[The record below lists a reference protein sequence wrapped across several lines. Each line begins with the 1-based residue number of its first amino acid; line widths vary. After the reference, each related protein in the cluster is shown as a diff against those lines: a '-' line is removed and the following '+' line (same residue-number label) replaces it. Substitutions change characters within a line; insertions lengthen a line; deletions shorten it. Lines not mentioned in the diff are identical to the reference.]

1 MGGFFSFGS
10 RRSSEDESG
19 LELPRQTVE
28 SGDEGASPEVI
39 STEGAEAEG
48 GEGES
53 PVSPTARAMTP
64 ELPRV
69 DAEIMPEQ
77 GASFDDR
84 VLLLLAAV
92 AQSEGMLTY
101 PEYEATA
108 RLVRSIFGEKALGAS
123 FQARFHYALLHPVAN
138 PDELAASLARE
149 AVDEKV
155 SGEQISALLRGLD
168 GLHAQREHTAPVWDV
183 ARRLRESISIAF
195 EEERLAARRRQ
206 LEEEGGVAHSL
217 EQGARLGVQAG
228 KIAVDGTVQLVQ
240 GMVDI
245 AQKLLPRGARDETSC
260 PRLSPEMEHF
270 NRSMAAGASELAR
283 AAWVLEEEELLRE
296 LADFRKLLTDQP
308 FRVTLVGEGKRGKSS
323 LVNALLGDELS
334 PVRESVPETAAVA
347 EFSFAESPRYAVTF
361 LDEEQFAYLDRY
373 LAGEADN
380 SLLRGKL
387 EELRKRAGDARPHGF
402 AELTSRA
409 AIPEYLAVNG
419 RFSSLVARVSM
430 ALPLESLRSGM
441 VLVDTPG
448 LNATDSFHDYLAYE
462 ASLKA
467 DCLIFV
473 MDARR
478 PDSASELRL
487 LRKLAAAG
495 RALSIIGVL
504 TGGDRLNE
512 AESLAE
518 AEARALSVLR
528 EACRGAEQ
536 LVVLGLVSINA
547 RVAMRLR
554 CGQGDGKLLA
564 TLHTGARHA
573 TRRALEELFRLLA
586 EAMRI
591 SEDKSLYRERISAR
605 ARQLALMARE
615 RSRDA
620 FVRYRAGL
628 PPAQFLELLERH
640 TEQLAKA
647 AASHAEQARS
657 VIAAA
662 AHDVDEWQRA
672 RDRALDAW
680 EEDLVM
686 RVMDAAHRHADLLG
700 SAFAREADW
709 KVFDEEEAPRIAR
722 RCIENFL
729 AGQQEEMRAWNEK
742 LRLFQGELNELSV
755 LCLKAV
761 EESST
766 ELGDIC
772 STTGRLDHFLVQT
785 NAHMKQVALF
795 LAGAGSGAVVAGGL
809 FNLVALGSA
818 AFLLVT
824 NPVALP
830 AAALL
835 GVAAYALQSLGN
847 PEKRKA
853 AFLDRKR
860 KKSAQWAK
868 EVRARLEQELESSR
882 QELTEAYKSAVARGF
897 VPALEILAGEAVHL
911 KLYLAV
917 MDKIRADAG
926 AFEERL
932 QKGLRALDADEGDS
946 GERAESPQENPA
958 ENFGEGPKRD

>member
-1 MGGFFSFGS
+1 MSGFFPFGS
-10 RRSSEDESG
+10 RRPLSGEPSAEDSRRPE
-19 LELPRQTVE
+19 EKVE
-28 SGDEGASPEVI
+28 ADRPPEIVPP
-39 STEGAEAEG
+39 EPAGEKG
-48 GEGES
+48 GVLS
-53 PVSPTARAMTP
+53 ATARAMTP

-69 DAEIMPEQ
+69 DAEVMPED

-108 RLVRSIFGEKALGAS
+108 ELVRSIFGEKALGAS
-123 FQARFHYALLHPVAN
+123 FQARFHYALLHPVEN
-138 PDELAASLARE
+138 PDVLAASLARE

-155 SGEQISALLRGLD
+155 SGEQIAALLRGLD
-168 GLHAQREHTAPVWDV
+168 GLHAQREHAVPVWDV
-183 ARRLRESISIAF
+183 PRRLRESISIAF

-206 LEEEGGVAHSL
+206 LEEEGGVVHSL

-228 KIAVDGTVQLVQ
+228 KFAVDGTVQLVQ
-240 GMVDI
+240 GMVGI
-245 AQKLLPRGARDETSC
+245 AQKLLPRGDREDSPS
-260 PRLSPEMEHF
+260 PRLSPEMEGF
-270 NRSMAAGASELAR
+270 NRRMAAGASELAR
-283 AAWVLEEEELLRE
+283 AAWVLDEEELQKE
-296 LADFRKLLTDQP
+296 LADFRKLLADQP

-323 LVNALLGDELS
+323 LINALLGDDLS

-380 SLLRGKL
+380 MLLRARL
-387 EELRKRAGDARPHGF
+387 EELRRRAGDARPHGF

-430 ALPLESLRSGM
+430 ALPLEPLRSGM

-448 LNATDSFHDYLAYE
+448 LNAADSFHDYLAYE
-462 ASLKA
+462 ESLKA

-528 EACRGAEQ
+528 EACRGAGH
-536 LVVLGLVSINA
+536 LAVLGLVSINA

-554 CGQGDGKLLA
+554 CGHREGNLFA
-564 TLHTGARHA
+564 PLHSGVRHA

-591 SEDKSLYRERISAR
+591 SGDKSLYRERVNAR
-605 ARQLALMARE
+605 ARQLAHTVRE
-615 RSRDA
+615 RSREA
-620 FVRYRAGL
+620 FIRYRAGL

-640 TEQLAKA
+640 TEQLARA
-647 AASHAEQARS
+647 AASHADQARS

-680 EEDLVM
+680 EEDLVL

-700 SAFAREADW
+700 ASFAREAEW

-722 RCIENFL
+722 RSIEQFL

-761 EESST
+761 EESAA

-772 STTGRLDHFLVQT
+772 STAGRLDHFLVQT

-795 LAGAGSGAVVAGGL
+795 LAGAGTGAIVAGGL

-818 AFLLVT
+818 AFLLVI

-835 GVAAYALQSLGN
+835 GVAAYALQSLGSV
-847 PEKRKA
+847 EKRKA
-853 AFLDRKR
+853 AFLERKR

-868 EVRARLEQELESSR
+868 EVRNLLEKELESSR
-882 QELTEAYKSAVARGF
+882 AELTEAYKSAVARGF
-897 VPALEILAGEAVHL
+897 VPALEILTGETVHL
-911 KLYLAV
+911 RLYLAV

-926 AFEERL
+926 TFERRME
-932 QKGLRALDADEGDS
+932 KGLRALEDEAARAGK
-946 GERAESPQENPA
+946 RAEEQDEERESGQA
-958 ENFGEGPKRD
+958 EREL

>member
-1 MGGFFSFGS
+1 MSGFFNFGS
-10 RRSSEDESG
+10 RRSSEDGPDPEI
-19 LELPRQTVE
+19 PRQTVE
-28 SGDEGASPEVI
+28 NRGEEKLPEIMPPQETARGKPEEKDVSGI
-39 STEGAEAEG
+39 
-48 GEGES
+48 
-53 PVSPTARAMTP
+53 VSPTMRAMTP
-64 ELPRV
+64 ELPWV
-69 DAEIMPEQ
+69 DAEVMPEQ

-108 RLVRSIFGEKALGAS
+108 KLVRSIFGEKALGAS
-123 FQARFHYALLHPVAN
+123 FQARFHYALLHSVDN
-138 PDELAASLARE
+138 PDALAASLARE

-155 SGEQISALLRGLD
+155 SGEQISALLRGLE
-168 GLHAQREHTAPVWDV
+168 GLEAHRGHAVTVWDV
-183 ARRLRESISIAF
+183 PRRLRESISIAF

-228 KIAVDGTVQLVQ
+228 KFAVDGTVQLVQ
-240 GMVDI
+240 GMVGI
-245 AQKLLPRGARDETSC
+245 AQKLLPGSSRERASC
-260 PRLSPEMEHF
+260 PRLSPEMENF
-270 NRSMAAGASELAR
+270 NRRMAAASSELAR
-283 AAWVLEEEELLRE
+283 AAWVLEEEDLQRE
-296 LADFRKLLTDQP
+296 LADFGKLLTDQP
-308 FRVTLVGEGKRGKSS
+308 FRVALVGEGKRGKSS

-373 LAGEADN
+373 LEGEADN
-380 SLLRGKL
+380 TLLRAKL
-387 EELRKRAGDARPHGF
+387 EELRKRAGEARPHGF

-430 ALPLESLRSGM
+430 ALPLEPLRSGM

-462 ASLKA
+462 ESLKA
-467 DCLIFV
+467 DCLMFV

-518 AEARALSVLR
+518 AEARGLSVLQ
-528 EACRGAEQ
+528 EACRGAEH

-547 RVAMRLR
+547 RIAMRLR
-554 CGQGDGKLLA
+554 CGQGEGNPFV
-564 TLHTGARHA
+564 TLHSSARLA

-591 SEDKSLYRERISAR
+591 SENKSLYRERIGAR
-605 ARQLALMARE
+605 ALQLVGMVRE
-615 RSRDA
+615 RSREA
-620 FVRYRAGL
+620 FARYRAGL

-640 TEQLAKA
+640 TDQLAKA

-662 AHDVDEWQRA
+662 AHDVDEWQIA

-680 EEDLVM
+680 EEELVL
-686 RVMDAAHRHADLLG
+686 RVMEAAHRHADLLG
-700 SAFAREADW
+700 TSFAREADW

-722 RCIENFL
+722 SCIEKFL
-729 AGQQEEMRAWNEK
+729 AVQQEEMRAWNEK

-761 EESST
+761 EDSAA

-795 LAGAGSGAVVAGGL
+795 LAGAGTGAVVGGGL

-835 GVAAYALQSLGN
+835 GVAAYALQHLGN
-847 PEKRKA
+847 PAKRKA
-853 AFLDRKR
+853 AFLERKR
-860 KKSAQWAK
+860 KKSVQWAK
-868 EVRARLEQELESSR
+868 EVRVRLEQELESSR

-897 VPALEILAGEAVHL
+897 VPALEILTGETVHL

-917 MDKIRADAG
+917 MDKIRADSS
-926 AFEERL
+926 AFESRL
-932 QKGLRALDADEGDS
+932 EKDLRALELDAGQSREQLENREGEDV
-946 GERAESPQENPA
+946 EPV
-958 ENFGEGPKRD
+958 

>member
-1 MGGFFSFGS
+1 MSGFFSFGS
-10 RRSSEDESG
+10 RRSSEDGSNPEI
-19 LELPRQTVE
+19 PRQTVE
-28 SGDEGASPEVI
+28 DRGEENIPEI
-39 STEGAEAEG
+39 MPREADTDEAE
-48 GEGES
+48 EKEVSRLVS
-53 PVSPTARAMTP
+53 PVSPTVRAMTP
-64 ELPRV
+64 VLPGV
-69 DAEIMPEQ
+69 DADVMPEQ

-123 FQARFHYALLHPVAN
+123 FQARFHYALLHPVDN
-138 PDELAASLARE
+138 PDALAASLARE

-155 SGEQISALLRGLD
+155 SGEQISALLRGLE
-168 GLHAQREHTAPVWDV
+168 GLQAHREHVVAVWDV
-183 ARRLRESISIAF
+183 PRRLRESISIAF

-206 LEEEGGVAHSL
+206 LEEEGGVAYSL

-228 KIAVDGTVQLVQ
+228 KFAVDGTVQLVQ
-240 GMVDI
+240 GMVGI
-245 AQKLLPRGARDETSC
+245 AQKLLPGNARESASC
-260 PRLSPEMEHF
+260 PRLSPEMENF
-270 NRSMAAGASELAR
+270 NRRMAAGSSELAR
-283 AAWVLEEEELLRE
+283 AAWVLEEEELQRE
-296 LADFRKLLTDQP
+296 LADFGKLLREQP
-308 FRVTLVGEGKRGKSS
+308 FRVALAGEGKRGKSS

-373 LAGEADN
+373 LEGEAGN
-380 SLLRGKL
+380 TLLRSKL
-387 EELRKRAGDARPHGF
+387 EELRKRAGEARPHGF

-462 ASLKA
+462 ESLKA

-504 TGGDRLNE
+504 TGADRLNE

-518 AEARALSVLR
+518 AEARALSVLQ
-528 EACRGAEQ
+528 EACRGAEH

-554 CGQGDGKLLA
+554 CGQREGNPFVA
-564 TLHTGARHA
+564 LHSSARLA
-573 TRRALEELFRLLA
+573 TRRALEELLRLLA

-591 SEDKSLYRERISAR
+591 AENKSLYRERIGAR
-605 ARQLALMARE
+605 ARQLVGMVRE
-615 RSRDA
+615 RSREA
-620 FVRYRAGL
+620 FARYRAGL

-640 TEQLAKA
+640 TDQLAKA

-662 AHDVDEWQRA
+662 AHDVDEWQIA
-672 RDRALDAW
+672 RDRALDSW
-680 EEDLVM
+680 EQELVL

-700 SAFAREADW
+700 TSFAREADW

-722 RCIENFL
+722 SCIEKFL
-729 AGQQEEMRAWNEK
+729 AAQQEEMRAWNEK

-761 EESST
+761 EESAA

-795 LAGAGSGAVVAGGL
+795 LAGAGTGAVVGGGL

-835 GVAAYALQSLGN
+835 GVAAYALQNLGN
-847 PEKRKA
+847 PAKRKA
-853 AFLDRKR
+853 AFLERKR
-860 KKSAQWAK
+860 KKSVQWAK

-897 VPALEILAGEAVHL
+897 VPALEILTGEAVHL

-917 MDKIRADAG
+917 MDKIRADSS
-926 AFEERL
+926 AFESRL
-932 QKGLRALDADEGDS
+932 EKDLLALELDAGQSREQLENR
-946 GERAESPQENPA
+946 EREDFEPV
-958 ENFGEGPKRD
+958 